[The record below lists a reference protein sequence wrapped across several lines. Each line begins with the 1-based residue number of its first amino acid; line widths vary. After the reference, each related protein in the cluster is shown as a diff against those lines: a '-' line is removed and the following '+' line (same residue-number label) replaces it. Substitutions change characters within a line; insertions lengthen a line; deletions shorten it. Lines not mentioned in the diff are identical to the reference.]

1 MTFSKD
7 SPPNTSTPSLSEQL
21 RIQRLLEQESRSLSS
36 DNAAEERS
44 DSNNAAEESDS
55 LSSVAFHLVATAS
68 APLRTQRQFQQES
81 SRSSAPNNEDSVADS
96 LPPSGLGSSTAAPT
110 RGSHR
115 TSLSRD
121 RLRSILNSAIAIL
134 DDNED
139 EDDEDDEEVEDA
151 SRRDDSNSQP

>member
-36 DNAAEERS
+36 D
-44 DSNNAAEESDS
+44 NAAEESDS